1 MNQLTINTH
10 VSDIATLLP
19 QSTDLFRKL
28 RIDFCCGGQMPLK
41 EAAEKQDLVADEVL
55 EQIEMLKHKQDQR
68 NSTHPSSFGD
78 RTLVSYIQEK
88 YHDELRAELPA
99 LAPYITRVMKVH
111 GEQHPHLM
119 RIGEIYKIL
128 RTELLDHTEDE
139 DENVF
144 PLVLAFLKEPTPAL
158 KERIKPHINE
168 LESEHENAGRLLTE
182 LREITNDFTPPAGA
196 CGTYRTV
203 YARLE
208 QLEKDTF
215 NHVHLENNIL
225 FERVKKAL

>member
-1 MNQLTINTH
+1 
-10 VSDIATLLP
+10 
-19 QSTDLFRKL
+19 
-28 RIDFCCGGQMPLK
+28 
-41 EAAEKQDLVADEVL
+41 
-55 EQIEMLKHKQDQR
+55 
-68 NSTHPSSFGD
+68 
-78 RTLVSYIQEK
+78 
-88 YHDELRAELPA
+88 
-99 LAPYITRVMKVH
+99 MKVH